1 MKEIIIGFLIM
12 FLTIVVLCFIMKL
25 EKEKLKKAEEELE
38 SAIKQN
44 EINASYNREM
54 KKNEEKMA
62 EIRNGNKLDN
72 FNSGIERMQE
82 LSKKGKQ
89 RNS

>member
-1 MKEIIIGFLIM
+1 MKYIIIGFLILI
-12 FLTIVVLCFIMKL
+12 FAIIVLCLVLKL
-25 EKEKLKKAEEELE
+25 EKKNLKKAEDELE
-38 SAIKQN
+38 SAVKQN

-62 EIRNGNKLDN
+62 EILNGNKLNN

-82 LSKKGKQ
+82 LSQKGKQ

>member
-1 MKEIIIGFLIM
+1 MKYIIIGFLILI
-12 FLTIVVLCFIMKL
+12 FAIIVLCFVLKL
-25 EKEKLKKAEEELE
+25 EKKNLKKTEDELE
-38 SAIKQN
+38 SAVKQN

-62 EIRNGNKLDN
+62 EILNGNKLDN

>member
-1 MKEIIIGFLIM
+1 MKYIIIGFLILI
-12 FLTIVVLCFIMKL
+12 FAIIVLCFVLRL
-25 EKEKLKKAEEELE
+25 EKKNLKKAEDELE
-38 SAIKQN
+38 SAVKQN
-44 EINASYNREM
+44 EINASYNREL

-62 EIRNGNKLDN
+62 EILNGNKLDN

-82 LSKKGKQ
+82 LSQKGKQ